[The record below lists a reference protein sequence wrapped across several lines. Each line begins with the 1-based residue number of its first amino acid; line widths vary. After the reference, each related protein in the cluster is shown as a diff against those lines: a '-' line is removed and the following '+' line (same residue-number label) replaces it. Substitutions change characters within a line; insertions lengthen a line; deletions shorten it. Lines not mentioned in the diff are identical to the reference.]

1 MKRKLI
7 WVPLVIFHAFFLASC
22 AVPYSLVTEAHVTA
36 PENFSVDLPQGWRQ
50 HNTSGDP
57 LYAYTAMLEKRRKL
71 GWDVIRLTRD
81 GLLLQQIGIGRIP
94 ISEELPYTKKK
105 LAQEMIPQEAA
116 ELIGAAFL
124 GGLEDRADR
133 LRHRGGTVAGLL
145 EFTREQLDR
154 RVAEGLADLV
164 NAAAVIV
171 GEARIESALEGA
183 ANGLDIARAR
193 RGEHALAGD
202 LVDMSLDMGLERPPA
217 RKSVVARHCQLR
229 LGELGARLLR
239 PQRLEALLRFVPQMF
254 EIGLRGQRASGTP
267 GCGTRRGSVFRA
279 HD

>member
-1 MKRKLI
+1 
-7 WVPLVIFHAFFLASC
+7 LVIFHAFFLASC

-116 ELIGAAFL
+116 ELIGDNIRSNSNLTHQEIIENAPATV
-124 GGLEDRADR
+124 GGYPGFKLHYSYQTED
-133 LRHRGGTVAGLL
+133 
-145 EFTREQLDR
+145 QLKI
-154 RVAEGLADLV
+154 EGLFY
-164 NAAAVIV
+164 
-171 GEARIESALEGA
+171 GA
-183 ANGLDIARAR
+183 
-193 RGEHALAGD
+193 
-202 LVDMSLDMGLERPPA
+202 LVDSWLYYVLYEAPA
-217 RKSVVARHCQLR
+217 QHYFNKDLQV
-229 LGELGARLLR
+229 
-239 PQRLEALLRFVPQMF
+239 F
-254 EIGLRGQRASGTP
+254 ETTRASFQILKATAA
-267 GCGTRRGSVFRA
+267 R
-279 HD
+279 